1 MLTGAVLNDRGGGWV
16 EWGWGL
22 KLVPKG
28 LGRGLKCDNS
38 TNEHKW
44 SVLSRV
50 IRLCG
55 AGAGSVQPPPT
66 SSCCCSP
73 SFCFSQ
79 KQRQREARLRLP
91 LSLTAMCAALDVCVS
106 LHMSETWKSNRFSV
120 SHCPKPFFSLSP
132 FVSAF
137 VLFAKSPLFFQSKS
151 QVRVDDIF
159 SFFSLFLCLMVI
171 CLLCIGQEV
180 ERHRVKKKKGHSA
193 SGR

>member
-1 MLTGAVLNDRGGGWV
+1 MALELA
-16 EWGWGL
+16 
-22 KLVPKG
+22 
-28 LGRGLKCDNS
+28 
-38 TNEHKW
+38 
-44 SVLSRV
+44 LSN
-50 IRLCG
+50 
-55 AGAGSVQPPPT
+55 PPPT

-180 ERHRVKKKKGHSA
+180 ERHRVKKKKRDIQHQEDNKVVLQMFVTRRVTQNNS
-193 SGR
+193 